1 MYMSNESKIPSFKQF
16 FLGDDDQGRDMIR
29 IRNRWNALLQYL
41 RDHIPSAYIERNLE
55 YMGRPEVDK
64 QVLYGENSEKNAVIK
79 FGTKYTG
86 KTELL
91 AHIVKKEKAPWV
103 LDVSAYEGGWEA
115 V

>member
-1 MYMSNESKIPSFKQF
+1 
-16 FLGDDDQGRDMIR
+16 
-29 IRNRWNALLQYL
+29 
-41 RDHIPSAYIERNLE
+41 
-55 YMGRPEVDK
+55 MGRPEVDK